1 MQTRT
6 NGHADGHVEQVL
18 RHSRAL
24 KDEAGALVEEIKDG
38 LGELS
43 RAVDL
48 KGRMERNPWGMVAAA
63 VGVGYLL
70 GGGLFTRTTARL
82 LHLGSRAL
90 LVPIIRSQ
98 VEAFAAGVAAGAGGA
113 APGYGGSEDGQGGM

>member
-1 MQTRT
+1 
-6 NGHADGHVEQVL
+6 
-18 RHSRAL
+18 
-24 KDEAGALVEEIKDG
+24 VEEIKDG

-48 KGRMERNPWGMVAAA
+48 KGRMERNPGHGRGA

>member
-1 MQTRT
+1 METQT
-6 NGHADGHVEQVL
+6 NGQTDGHVEEVL

-24 KDEAGALVEEIKDG
+24 KDEAGALIGEIKEG
-38 LGELS
+38 LGALS

-70 GGGLFTRTTARL
+70 GGGLFTRTTGRL
-82 LHLGSRAL
+82 LHLGTRAL
-90 LVPIIRSQ
+90 LVPIVRSQ
-98 VEAFAAGVAAGAGGA
+98 VEAFAAGVGAGVQA
-113 APGYGGSEDGQGGM
+113 TAPGYSGSEDGQGGM

>member
-1 MQTRT
+1 MEEGRT
-6 NGHADGHVEQVL
+6 NGHADGHVEEVL

-24 KDEAGALVEEIKDG
+24 KDDAGALVGEIKHGFDD
-38 LGELS
+38 LS
-43 RAVDL
+43 RRLDL

-70 GGGLFTRTTARL
+70 GGGLFTRSTARL

-90 LVPIIRSQ
+90 LVPILRSQ
-98 VEAFAAGVAAGAGGA
+98 VEAFATGVAASATA
-113 APGYGGSEDGQGGM
+113 APGFGGSEDGQGGM

>member
-1 MQTRT
+1 METRT
-6 NGHADGHVEQVL
+6 NGQTDGHVDEVL

-24 KDEAGALVEEIKDG
+24 KDEAGALVGEIKSG
-38 LGELS
+38 LDEIS
-43 RAVDL
+43 RALDL

-70 GGGLFTRTTARL
+70 GGGLFTRATARL

-90 LVPIIRSQ
+90 LVPILRSQ
-98 VEAFAAGVAAGAGGA
+98 VEAFAAGVAASAPA
-113 APGYGGSEDGQGGM
+113 APGFGGSEDGQGGM